1 MTRDLDTLLGFL
13 ALVISY
19 GLVILLVV
27 KHVNYGLALFLGA
40 IVLGILFGIDLDG
53 ILSTLL
59 MTASEQITYELVLAV
74 SLIPIFAQAMIE
86 SKLIDE
92 IIEGLKAMLSQ
103 RAVLAIIPSVFG
115 LFPMMGGALISAP
128 LIDGEAEKLKVDSE
142 KKSLINLWFRH
153 MWFFVSPLVTTLIVV
168 GRITNVNIYDIIVVD
183 FPAFI
188 VYVVLGYFLLIKP
201 IKSYEIK
208 RSGDSF
214 FYKFL
219 KGVIPVALTIVSNIL
234 GLHLILSLLLGISSA
249 ILLGKIKP
257 SNVMTVIKKGFRWP
271 LVASVLGALYFR
283 NIIRYMHVDSFI
295 VQNAISFGFP
305 TIAFFSLIPL
315 IFGFI
320 TAEPQTSA
328 IMSASLVI
336 NAFEKLV
343 PAQVALL
350 YVSSFL
356 AYFTSPLHLCL
367 ILTVGFFKS
376 KIREVFKWLVPSSLL
391 IYFVQFAVCYI
402 LIEYI

>member
-1 MTRDLDTLLGFL
+1 MRGLDTLLGFL
-13 ALVISY
+13 ALVVGY

-40 IVLGILFGIDLDG
+40 IVLGILFGIDLNG
-53 ILSTLL
+53 ILSTIL
-59 MTASEQITYELVLAV
+59 MTASDQITYELVLAV

-86 SKLIDE
+86 TKLIDE
-92 IIEGLKAMLSQ
+92 IIDGLKAMLSQ

-142 KKSLINLWFRH
+142 KRSLINLWFRH

-168 GRITNVNIYDIIVVD
+168 CRITNMNIYDIIVID
-183 FPAFI
+183 IPAFI

-201 IKSYEIK
+201 IKSYDVKKGE
-208 RSGDSF
+208 DNF
-214 FYKFL
+214 FYRFL
-219 KGVIPVALTIVSNIL
+219 RGIVPVALTVTSNIL

-257 SNVMTVIKKGFRWP
+257 SNAVSVVKKGFRWP

-295 VQNAISFGFP
+295 VENAISFGFP

-328 IMSASLVI
+328 IMSASLVTG
-336 NAFEKLV
+336 AFEKFI

-350 YVSSFL
+350 YMSSFL

-376 KIREVFKWLVPSSLL
+376 KIREVFRWLVPSSLL

-402 LIEYI
+402 LIEYF

>member
-1 MTRDLDTLLGFL
+1 MRGLDTLLGFL
-13 ALVISY
+13 ALVVGY

-40 IVLGILFGIDLDG
+40 IVLGILFGIDLNG
-53 ILSTLL
+53 ILSTIL
-59 MTASEQITYELVLAV
+59 MTASDQITYELVLAV

-86 SKLIDE
+86 TKLIDE
-92 IIEGLKAMLSQ
+92 IIDGLKAMLSQ

-142 KKSLINLWFRH
+142 KRSLINLWFRH

-168 GRITNVNIYDIIVVD
+168 CRITNMNIYDIIVID
-183 FPAFI
+183 IPAFI
-188 VYVVLGYFLLIKP
+188 VYVVLGYFLLIKS
-201 IKSYEIK
+201 IKSYDVKKGE
-208 RSGDSF
+208 DNF
-214 FYKFL
+214 FYRFL
-219 KGVIPVALTIVSNIL
+219 RGIVPVALTVTSNIL

-257 SNVMTVIKKGFRWP
+257 SNAVSVVKKGFRWP

-295 VQNAISFGFP
+295 VENAISFGFP

-328 IMSASLVI
+328 IMSASLVTG
-336 NAFEKLV
+336 AFEKFI

-350 YVSSFL
+350 YMSSFL

-376 KIREVFKWLVPSSLL
+376 KIREVFRWLVPSSLL

-402 LIEYI
+402 LIEYF